1 MKYPYLIPLLAGSLA
16 LACSP
21 QPETSQETGGQP
33 ASAWPQAVHYEIF
46 VRSFADSNN
55 DGIGDLKGLTSQ
67 LDYLQDLGIR
77 GLWLMPIH
85 PSPSYHKYDVTDYY
99 GIHPDYGTLD
109 DFKTLLAEAHRR
121 DIKIIIDL
129 VINHS
134 GSDHPWF
141 QNAISG
147 PDAQYRDYYV
157 WANYDS
163 VASQLARK
171 TVSLDSDNLT
181 QWHEAPGNE
190 QRYYGFFWGG
200 MPDLNFDNPA
210 LKEEI
215 FKIGRYWLQDIGVD
229 GFRLDAAR
237 HIFPDDR
244 PEDNH
249 AFWVEFRREMEKV
262 KPDVFLLGEVW
273 TPAEEAAPYLK
284 GLHSIFN
291 FDLGYAITHAIQ
303 QGRADSLVEKHL
315 EIMQYYQGVT
325 PDFVD
330 ATFLTNHDQ
339 NRIIS
344 ELGDDLEKAKVA
356 ASLLLTLPGTPF
368 LYYGEEIGMP
378 GTKPDPN
385 IREPFLWAAAGQDT
399 LRTRWIAPKHA
410 KEGVVQPLAQQIQD
424 PASIYQHY
432 RQLIHQRN
440 ASKAL
445 SLGELRVAA
454 TQQPGVVSFIRAEGT
469 EKLLVLHNI
478 SSEPKEV
485 SLAGQD
491 AAQFSRQ
498 RFSSAEGATLANGRV
513 RLPPYATVILE
524 FAPTG

>member
-1 MKYPYLIPLLAGSLA
+1 MKYPYLLPLLAGSLA

-21 QPETSQETGGQP
+21 QPETSRDTVGQP
-33 ASAWPQAVHYEIF
+33 ASDWPQAVHYEVF

-55 DGIGDLKGLTSQ
+55 DGIGDLKGLTSK

-291 FDLGYAITHAIQ
+291 FDLGYAITHAVQ

-315 EIMQYYQGVT
+315 EIMQYYQGVS

-339 NRIIS
+339 NRIFS
-344 ELGDDLEKAKVA
+344 ELGGDLEKAKVA

-385 IREPFLWAAAGQDT
+385 IREPFLWAAAGQDS

-410 KEGVVQPLAQQIQD
+410 KEGTVQPLAQQMQD

-432 RQLIHQRN
+432 RRFIHLRN

-445 SLGELRVAA
+445 SMGELRAAA
-454 TQQPGVVSFIRAEGT
+454 TQQAGVVSFIRAEGS
-469 EKLLVLHNI
+469 ERLLVLHNI

-485 SLAGQD
+485 SLAGQE
-491 AAQFSRQ
+491 AQFSRQ
-498 RFSSAEGATLANGRV
+498 RFASAQGGELANGRV

-524 FAPTG
+524 